1 MLWPNMYLRLRIT
14 HCIGAEEPALHTA
27 RAAVIFLSKMETG
40 KYTVMIRSAKK
51 KDSGVILEI
60 ITIVKYKVKKMRM
73 NVKRN

>member
-14 HCIGAEEPALHTA
+14 HCIGAAEPALHTA

-40 KYTVMIRSAKK
+40 KYTVMIRGAKK
-51 KDSGVILEI
+51 RDFGVILEI

>member
-51 KDSGVILEI
+51 ERLRRNSRNYYYRKIQSEKDEDERE
-60 ITIVKYKVKKMRM
+60 T
-73 NVKRN
+73 